1 MNENFG
7 AQSTTD
13 VSKQVESLK
22 SSGLESAL
30 GCKGHSC
37 SLDKGT
43 TRESLKDDIEKLV
56 GEKDDSG
63 NVAGLLLR
71 VRKFLAYV

>member
-13 VSKQVESLK
+13 ISKQVESLK